1 MKKLFRGFVLL
12 LAGVFAVSMLIGCGS
27 GDDIVTDEPVSANFV
42 SATPAG
48 GEIAANGTITVT
60 FDNPP
65 LDVKVSAGT
74 VTVVGKIATIT
85 GPFALGPLGLTINWA
100 DGTRTL
106 NYTVTSPD

>member
-1 MKKLFRGFVLL
+1 MLTVSILASCGCDDGF
-12 LAGVFAVSMLIGCGS
+12 AI
-27 GDDIVTDEPVSANFV
+27 DDPVPVKFV
-42 SATPAG
+42 RATPAEPG

-65 LDVKVSAGT
+65 AGVEVSAGT

-85 GPFALGPLGLTINWA
+85 GPFALGPLGLTIDWA